1 MDQLHS
7 LAQAPY
13 LLDISCTSSL
23 FWDLANAAILCNA
36 FQDSKIP
43 QTSEKE
49 DCNHNKAK
57 MILDASRAV
66 LLKKQQQKN
75 LSLSVWCFVLTMV
88 SKHVCR
94 VNQTWERF

>member
-23 FWDLANAAILCNA
+23 FWDLHKIAALANA

-43 QTSEKE
+43 QTSEKK
-49 DCNHNKAK
+49 DCNHKKAK

-66 LLKKQQQKN
+66 LLKKTTTKKPITQ
-75 LSLSVWCFVLTMV
+75 CMVLCLDNGVKACM
-88 SKHVCR
+88 
-94 VNQTWERF
+94 

>member
-13 LLDISCTSSL
+13 LLDISCTASL

-43 QTSEKE
+43 QTSEKK
-49 DCNHNKAK
+49 DCNHKKAK

-66 LLKKQQQKN
+66 LLKKNKKKQPITQ
-75 LSLSVWCFVLTMV
+75 CMVLCLDNGVKACM
-88 SKHVCR
+88 
-94 VNQTWERF
+94 